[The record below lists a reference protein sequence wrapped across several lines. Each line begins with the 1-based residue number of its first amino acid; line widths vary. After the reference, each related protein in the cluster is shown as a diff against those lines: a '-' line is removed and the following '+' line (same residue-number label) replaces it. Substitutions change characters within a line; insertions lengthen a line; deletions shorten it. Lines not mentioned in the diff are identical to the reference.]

1 MIRPGLTLA
10 LWLALALL
18 VVATNAIGDT
28 WIASSLPARAVEW
41 FKVLVP
47 LPYAVLLAAIHA
59 RRSAGPRWRDAAFL
73 AALLWPTS
81 TMALDYLYAR
91 FTFGDD
97 AGAFLARFAVQWGA
111 PYPLLI
117 AALAAA
123 PMVAG
128 RLASNR
134 APLSGQDVKP

>member
-18 VVATNAIGDT
+18 VLATNAIGDT
-28 WIASSLPARAVEW
+28 WIAVSLSARAVEW

-47 LPYAVLLAAIHA
+47 LPYAALLAAIHA
-59 RRSAGPRWRDAAFL
+59 RRCAGPRWRDAALL
-73 AALLWPTS
+73 AALLWPPS

-91 FTFGDD
+91 LTFGDD
-97 AGAFLARFAVQWGA
+97 AEAFLARFAVQWGA

-117 AALAAA
+117 AVLVVA
-123 PMVAG
+123 PVVAG
-128 RLASNR
+128 WLTPIRSPAAR
-134 APLSGQDVKP
+134 